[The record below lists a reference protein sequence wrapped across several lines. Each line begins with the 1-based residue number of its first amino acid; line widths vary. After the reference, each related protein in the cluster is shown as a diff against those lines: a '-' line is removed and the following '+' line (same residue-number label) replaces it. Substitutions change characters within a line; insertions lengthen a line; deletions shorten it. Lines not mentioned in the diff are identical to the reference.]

1 LTGEQRHTDHIVN
14 RQRVSRN
21 KLPTL
26 LCFNFFPNAQ
36 NILNCQPTNGTFG
49 FAPTQSQPFRKTKRA
64 VFPNALDYRN
74 FYLDILNKCLLLPN
88 KTTFAT

>member
-1 LTGEQRHTDHIVN
+1 
-14 RQRVSRN
+14 
-21 KLPTL
+21 LPTL

-36 NILNCQPTNGTFG
+36 NILNCLPAKGTFG
-49 FAPTQSQPFRKTKRA
+49 FAQPKHQPYRKTKRA

-74 FYLDILNKCLLLPN
+74 FYLDILNKCVLLPN